1 MKNVIAI
8 AAAALLT
15 TAAHAGCYTLLD
27 GKGNVILE
35 SSTPPVDMQYQ
46 LHQTVPHRYGK
57 NVRLVFGPSDEDCGD
72 IVDYAD
78 GEGLKDKVKKNAAD
92 LKAREERE
100 AARRAAMAA
109 PVEPEAP
116 ASAASAAAAPAA
128 EAPAPAAS
136 AAPAVAQ

>member
-15 TAAHAGCYTLLD
+15 TAAHAACYTVLD

-46 LHQTVPHRYGK
+46 LHQTVQHRYGK
-57 NVRLVFGPSDEDCGD
+57 DARLVFGTTDEDCGEA
-72 IVDYAD
+72 VDHTD
-78 GEGLKDKVKKNAAD
+78 GAGLKAQAKKNAAE

-100 AARRAAMAA
+100 AARRAAMAGEA
-109 PVEPEAP
+109 PAVEPA
-116 ASAASAAAAPAA
+116 ASAASAA

-136 AAPAVAQ
+136 AAQ

>member
-1 MKNVIAI
+1 MKNVIVI

-57 NVRLVFGPSDEDCGD
+57 NARLVFGSSEEDCGEA
-72 IVDYAD
+72 VDHTD
-78 GEGLKDKVKKNAAD
+78 GPGLKAQAQKNAAD

-109 PVEPEAP
+109 TVEAPASAAPAAEAPAAEAP
-116 ASAASAAAAPAA
+116 ASAASAA
-128 EAPAPAAS
+128 
-136 AAPAVAQ
+136 Q